1 MMEQEIHAQAEA
13 AKAASYRLAV
23 LRTDERNAA
32 LSAMADALIS
42 HTDEILHENAADVE
56 EASHAGTRA
65 SYLDRLRLDEE
76 RVAGMAEGLRLT
88 AALLWVVI
96 FFAATLQGERLFAEE
111 AAAGTLLFLRIY
123 VPAQAVLFGKMA
135 AHFVT
140 LLVLTVIVLPLILIL
155 MDAPFVLDAMLGAVL
170 FLGLWGMAAADT
182 LLAAVAA
189 NASVR
194 GGLIPVLLLPSMLPI
209 LLPAIA
215 LTAGEGEP
223 ALLGGMLIYDMA
235 LTVGAS
241 MLFDSLWIE
250 S

>member
-1 MMEQEIHAQAEA
+1 MR
-13 AKAASYRLAV
+13 ASILRATLNVARKELLDGIRLRAGYVTMGMFALTVIAFLSMSLAWGTMDVRLA
-23 LRTDERNAA
+23 
-32 LSAMADALIS
+32 S
-42 HTDEILHENAADVE
+42 
-56 EASHAGTRA
+56 
-65 SYLDRLRLDEE
+65 
-76 RVAGMAEGLRLT
+76 
-88 AALLWVVI
+88 ALLWIVI

-170 FLGLWGMAAADT
+170 FLGLWGMAAANT

>member
-1 MMEQEIHAQAEA
+1 M
-13 AKAASYRLAV
+13 
-23 LRTDERNAA
+23 
-32 LSAMADALIS
+32 
-42 HTDEILHENAADVE
+42 
-56 EASHAGTRA
+56 RA
-65 SYLDRLRLDEE
+65 SILRATLNVVRKELLDGIRLR
-76 RVAGMAEGLRLT
+76 AGYVTMGMFALTVIAFMSMSLAGGLTDVRLT
-88 AALLWVVI
+88 AALLWIVI

-111 AAAGTLLFLRIY
+111 AAGGTLLFLRIY

-135 AHFVT
+135 AHLIT
-140 LLVLTVIVLPLILIL
+140 LVVLVVIVVPLVLVL
-155 MDAPFVLDAMLGAVL
+155 MDAPFVPDAVFIAAL

-194 GGLIPVLLLPSMLPI
+194 GGLVPILLLPSMLPI

-215 LTAGEGEP
+215 LTAGGGEP
-223 ALLGGMLIYDMA
+223 ALLGGILIYDMA

>member
-1 MMEQEIHAQAEA
+1 M
-13 AKAASYRLAV
+13 
-23 LRTDERNAA
+23 
-32 LSAMADALIS
+32 
-42 HTDEILHENAADVE
+42 
-56 EASHAGTRA
+56 RA
-65 SYLDRLRLDEE
+65 SILRATLNVVRKELLDGIRLR
-76 RVAGMAEGLRLT
+76 AGYVTMGMFALTVIAFMSMSLAGGLTDVRLT
-88 AALLWVVI
+88 AALLWIVI

-135 AHFVT
+135 AHLIT
-140 LLVLTVIVLPLILIL
+140 LVVLVVIVVPLVLVL
-155 MDAPFVLDAMLGAVL
+155 MDAPFVPDAVFIAAL

-194 GGLIPVLLLPSMLPI
+194 GGLVPILLLPSMLPI

-215 LTAGEGEP
+215 LTAGEGDP
-223 ALLGGMLIYDMA
+223 TLLGGMLIYDMA

>member
-1 MMEQEIHAQAEA
+1 M
-13 AKAASYRLAV
+13 
-23 LRTDERNAA
+23 
-32 LSAMADALIS
+32 
-42 HTDEILHENAADVE
+42 
-56 EASHAGTRA
+56 RA
-65 SYLDRLRLDEE
+65 SILRATLNVARKELLDGIRLR
-76 RVAGMAEGLRLT
+76 AGYVTMGMFALTVIAFMSMSLAGGLTDVRLT
-88 AALLWVVI
+88 AALLWIVI

-135 AHFVT
+135 AHLIT
-140 LLVLTVIVLPLILIL
+140 LVVLVVIVVPLVLVL
-155 MDAPFVLDAMLGAVL
+155 MDAPFVPDAVFIAAL

-194 GGLIPVLLLPSMLPI
+194 GGLVPILLLPSMLPI

-215 LTAGEGEP
+215 LTAGEGDP
-223 ALLGGMLIYDMA
+223 TLLGGMMIYDMA

>member
-1 MMEQEIHAQAEA
+1 MRVSSFEA
-13 AKAASYRLAV
+13 ARRLAYKELLDGV
-23 LRTDERNAA
+23 RHRAGYVTMGMFA
-32 LSAMADALIS
+32 LTVIAFISMSLAGSMAD
-42 HTDEILHENAADVE
+42 
-56 EASHAGTRA
+56 G
-65 SYLDRLRLDEE
+65 
-76 RVAGMAEGLRLT
+76 RLT

>member
-1 MMEQEIHAQAEA
+1 MRVSNFEA
-13 AKAASYRLAV
+13 AR
-23 LRTDERNAA
+23 
-32 LSAMADALIS
+32 
-42 HTDEILHENAADVE
+42 
-56 EASHAGTRA
+56 
-65 SYLDRLRLDEE
+65 
-76 RVAGMAEGLRLT
+76 RVAYKELLDGVRHRAGYVTMGMFALTVIAFLSMSLAGGMSDARLT
-88 AALLWVVI
+88 AALLWIVV
-96 FFAATLQGERLFAEE
+96 FFAATLQGERLFVEE

-140 LLVLTVIVLPLILIL
+140 LLILAAMVLPLILIL
-155 MDAPFVLDAMLGAVL
+155 MNAPFVLDVVFLTALV
-170 FLGLWGMAAADT
+170 LGLWGMAAADT

-189 NASVR
+189 GASVR
-194 GGLIPVLLLPSMLPI
+194 GGLVPVLLLPSMLPI

-215 LTAGEGEP
+215 LTAGEGESS
-223 ALLGGMLIYDMA
+223 LLGGMLIYDMA

>member
-1 MMEQEIHAQAEA
+1 MRVSNFEA
-13 AKAASYRLAV
+13 AR
-23 LRTDERNAA
+23 
-32 LSAMADALIS
+32 
-42 HTDEILHENAADVE
+42 
-56 EASHAGTRA
+56 
-65 SYLDRLRLDEE
+65 
-76 RVAGMAEGLRLT
+76 RVAYKELLDGVRHRAGYVTMGMFALTVIAFLSMSLAGGMSDARLT
-88 AALLWVVI
+88 AALLWVVV

-140 LLVLTVIVLPLILIL
+140 LLILAAIVLPLILIL
-155 MDAPFVLDAMLGAVL
+155 MNAPFVLDVVFLTALV
-170 FLGLWGMAAADT
+170 LGLWGMAAADT

-189 NASVR
+189 GASVR
-194 GGLIPVLLLPSMLPI
+194 GGLVPVLLLPSMLPI

-215 LTAGEGEP
+215 LTAGGGEP

>member
-1 MMEQEIHAQAEA
+1 MRASIFQATYRV
-13 AKAASYRLAV
+13 ASKELMDGIRHRAGYVTMGMFALTVIAFLSMSLV
-23 LRTDERNAA
+23 GERTDA
-32 LSAMADALIS
+32 
-42 HTDEILHENAADVE
+42 
-56 EASHAGTRA
+56 
-65 SYLDRLRLDEE
+65 
-76 RVAGMAEGLRLT
+76 RLT
-88 AALLWVVI
+88 AALFWAVL

-111 AAAGTLLFLRIY
+111 AAGGTLLFLQIY

-135 AHFVT
+135 AHLITLT
-140 LLVLTVIVLPLILIL
+140 LLSVFVLPLVIIL
-155 MDAPFVLDAMLGAVL
+155 MDAPLILNGCFVVTL

-182 LLAAVAA
+182 LLAAVAS

-194 GGLIPVLLLPSMLPI
+194 GGLVPVLLLPSMLPV
-209 LLPAIA
+209 LLPAIS
-215 LTAGEGEP
+215 LSAGEGEA

>member
-1 MMEQEIHAQAEA
+1 MRVSNFEA
-13 AKAASYRLAV
+13 AR
-23 LRTDERNAA
+23 
-32 LSAMADALIS
+32 
-42 HTDEILHENAADVE
+42 
-56 EASHAGTRA
+56 
-65 SYLDRLRLDEE
+65 
-76 RVAGMAEGLRLT
+76 RVAYKELLDGIRHRAGYVTMGMFALTVIAFMSMSLAGGLTDARLT
-88 AALLWVVI
+88 AALLWIVI

-135 AHFVT
+135 AHLIT
-140 LLVLTVIVLPLILIL
+140 LVVLAVIVGPLALVL
-155 MDAPFVLDAMLGAVL
+155 MDAPFVLDAVFVGTL

-194 GGLIPVLLLPSMLPI
+194 GGLVPILLLPSMLPI

-223 ALLGGMLIYDMA
+223 ILLGGMMIYDMA

>member
-1 MMEQEIHAQAEA
+1 MRVSNFEA
-13 AKAASYRLAV
+13 AR
-23 LRTDERNAA
+23 
-32 LSAMADALIS
+32 
-42 HTDEILHENAADVE
+42 
-56 EASHAGTRA
+56 
-65 SYLDRLRLDEE
+65 
-76 RVAGMAEGLRLT
+76 RVAYKELLDGVRHRAGYVTMGMFALTVIAFLSMSLAGGMSDARLT
-88 AALLWVVI
+88 AALLWVVV

-140 LLVLTVIVLPLILIL
+140 LLILAAIVLPLILIL
-155 MDAPFVLDAMLGAVL
+155 MNAPFVLDVVFLTALI
-170 FLGLWGMAAADT
+170 LGLWGMAAADT

-189 NASVR
+189 GASVR
-194 GGLIPVLLLPSMLPI
+194 GGLVPVLLLPSMLPI

-223 ALLGGMLIYDMA
+223 SLLGGMLIYDMA

>member
-1 MMEQEIHAQAEA
+1 MRVSNFEA
-13 AKAASYRLAV
+13 AR
-23 LRTDERNAA
+23 
-32 LSAMADALIS
+32 
-42 HTDEILHENAADVE
+42 
-56 EASHAGTRA
+56 
-65 SYLDRLRLDEE
+65 
-76 RVAGMAEGLRLT
+76 RVAYKELLDGVRHRAGYVTMGMFALTVIAFLSMSLAGGMSDARLT
-88 AALLWVVI
+88 AALLWVVV

-140 LLVLTVIVLPLILIL
+140 LLILAAIVLPLILIL
-155 MDAPFVLDAMLGAVL
+155 MNAPFVLDVVFLTALV
-170 FLGLWGMAAADT
+170 LGLWGMAAADT

-189 NASVR
+189 GASVR
-194 GGLIPVLLLPSMLPI
+194 GGLVPVLLLPSMLPI

-215 LTAGEGEP
+215 LTAGEGESS
-223 ALLGGMLIYDMA
+223 LLGGMLIYDMA

>member
-1 MMEQEIHAQAEA
+1 MRASILPIVLHVA
-13 AKAASYRLAV
+13 AKELRDGVRHRAGYVTMGMFALTVIAFISMSLAG
-23 LRTDERNAA
+23 
-32 LSAMADALIS
+32 SMAD
-42 HTDEILHENAADVE
+42 
-56 EASHAGTRA
+56 G
-65 SYLDRLRLDEE
+65 
-76 RVAGMAEGLRLT
+76 RLT

>member
-1 MMEQEIHAQAEA
+1 MRVSNFEA
-13 AKAASYRLAV
+13 AR
-23 LRTDERNAA
+23 
-32 LSAMADALIS
+32 
-42 HTDEILHENAADVE
+42 
-56 EASHAGTRA
+56 
-65 SYLDRLRLDEE
+65 
-76 RVAGMAEGLRLT
+76 RVAYKELLDGIRHRAGYVTMGMFALTVIAFMSMSLAGGLTDARLT
-88 AALLWVVI
+88 AALLWIVI

-135 AHFVT
+135 AHLIT
-140 LLVLTVIVLPLILIL
+140 LVVLAAIVVPLVLVL
-155 MDAPFVLDAMLGAVL
+155 MDAPFVPNAVFFATL

-194 GGLIPVLLLPSMLPI
+194 GGLVPVLLLPSMLPI
-209 LLPAIA
+209 LLPAIS
-215 LTAGEGEP
+215 LSAGGGEP

>member
-1 MMEQEIHAQAEA
+1 MHALIFHA
-13 AKAASYRLAV
+13 ARQVAYKEPLDGIRHYAGYVTMGMFALTVIAFISMSLAG
-23 LRTDERNAA
+23 
-32 LSAMADALIS
+32 SMAD
-42 HTDEILHENAADVE
+42 
-56 EASHAGTRA
+56 G
-65 SYLDRLRLDEE
+65 
-76 RVAGMAEGLRLT
+76 RLT

>member
-1 MMEQEIHAQAEA
+1 MRASILRA
-13 AKAASYRLAV
+13 ALNVARKELLDGIRLRAGYVTMGMFALTVIAFLSMSLAWGTMDVRLA
-23 LRTDERNAA
+23 
-32 LSAMADALIS
+32 S
-42 HTDEILHENAADVE
+42 
-56 EASHAGTRA
+56 
-65 SYLDRLRLDEE
+65 
-76 RVAGMAEGLRLT
+76 
-88 AALLWVVI
+88 ALLWIVI

-111 AAAGTLLFLRIY
+111 AAAGTLLFLWIY

-135 AHFVT
+135 AHFIT

>member
-1 MMEQEIHAQAEA
+1 MRVSSFEA
-13 AKAASYRLAV
+13 ARRLAYKELLDGV
-23 LRTDERNAA
+23 RHRAGYVTMGMFA
-32 LSAMADALIS
+32 LTVIAFMSMSLAGSMAD
-42 HTDEILHENAADVE
+42 
-56 EASHAGTRA
+56 G
-65 SYLDRLRLDEE
+65 
-76 RVAGMAEGLRLT
+76 RLT

-111 AAAGTLLFLRIY
+111 AAGTLLFLRIY

>member
-1 MMEQEIHAQAEA
+1 MRVSNFEA
-13 AKAASYRLAV
+13 AR
-23 LRTDERNAA
+23 
-32 LSAMADALIS
+32 
-42 HTDEILHENAADVE
+42 
-56 EASHAGTRA
+56 
-65 SYLDRLRLDEE
+65 
-76 RVAGMAEGLRLT
+76 RVAYKELLDGVRHRAGYVTMGMFALTVIAFLSMSLAGGMSDARLT
-88 AALLWVVI
+88 AALLWVVV

-140 LLVLTVIVLPLILIL
+140 LLILAAIVLPLILIL
-155 MDAPFVLDAMLGAVL
+155 MNAPFVLDVVFLTALV
-170 FLGLWGMAAADT
+170 LGLWGMAAADT
-182 LLAAVAA
+182 
-189 NASVR
+189 
-194 GGLIPVLLLPSMLPI
+194 LLPSMLPI

-223 ALLGGMLIYDMA
+223 SLLGGMLIYDMA

>member
-1 MMEQEIHAQAEA
+1 MHASIFHATCQVAYKELLDGIRHRAGYVTMGMFALTVIAFISMSLAGGAAEV
-13 AKAASYRLAV
+13 RLV
-23 LRTDERNAA
+23 AA
-32 LSAMADALIS
+32 LFWM
-42 HTDEILHENAADVE
+42 IL
-56 EASHAGTRA
+56 
-65 SYLDRLRLDEE
+65 
-76 RVAGMAEGLRLT
+76 
-88 AALLWVVI
+88 
-96 FFAATLQGERLFAEE
+96 FFAATLQGERLFAVEE
-111 AAAGTLLFLRIY
+111 AAGTLLFLRIY
-123 VPAQAVLFGKMA
+123 VPAQAVLFGKMT
-135 AHFVT
+135 AHFIT
-140 LLVLTVIVLPLILIL
+140 LLILAVIAVPLVLIL
-155 MDAPFVLDAMLGAVL
+155 MDAAFVLDASFCAVL
-170 FLGLWGMAAADT
+170 LLGLWGMAAADT

>member
-1 MMEQEIHAQAEA
+1 MR
-13 AKAASYRLAV
+13 ASILRVTLNVARKELLDGIRLRAGYVTMGMFALTVIAFLSMSLAWGTMDVRLA
-23 LRTDERNAA
+23 
-32 LSAMADALIS
+32 S
-42 HTDEILHENAADVE
+42 
-56 EASHAGTRA
+56 
-65 SYLDRLRLDEE
+65 
-76 RVAGMAEGLRLT
+76 
-88 AALLWVVI
+88 ALLWIVI

-111 AAAGTLLFLRIY
+111 AAAGTLPFLWIY

-135 AHFVT
+135 AHFIT
-140 LLVLTVIVLPLILIL
+140 LVVLAASVLPLVIIL
-155 MDAPFVLDAMLGAVL
+155 MDAPLVLNGCFVGTL

-189 NASVR
+189 NACVR
-194 GGLIPVLLLPSMLPI
+194 GGLVPVLLLPSMLPI
-209 LLPAIA
+209 LLPAIS
-215 LTAGEGEP
+215 LSAGGGEP

>member
-1 MMEQEIHAQAEA
+1 MR
-13 AKAASYRLAV
+13 ASILRATLNVARKELLDGIRLRAGYVTMGMFALTVIAFLSMSLAWGTMDVRLA
-23 LRTDERNAA
+23 
-32 LSAMADALIS
+32 S
-42 HTDEILHENAADVE
+42 
-56 EASHAGTRA
+56 
-65 SYLDRLRLDEE
+65 
-76 RVAGMAEGLRLT
+76 
-88 AALLWVVI
+88 ALLWIVI

-111 AAAGTLLFLRIY
+111 AAAGTLLFLWIY

-135 AHFVT
+135 AHFIT
-140 LLVLTVIVLPLILIL
+140 LVVLSAFVLPLVIIL
-155 MDAPFVLDAMLGAVL
+155 MDAPLVLNACFVGTL
-170 FLGLWGMAAADT
+170 FLGLWGMTAADT

-194 GGLIPVLLLPSMLPI
+194 GGLVPVLLLPSMLPI
-209 LLPAIA
+209 LLPAIS
-215 LTAGEGEP
+215 LLAGGGEP

>member
-1 MMEQEIHAQAEA
+1 MR
-13 AKAASYRLAV
+13 ASILRVTLNVARKELLDGIRLRAGYVTMGMFALTVIAFLSMSLAWGTMDVRLA
-23 LRTDERNAA
+23 
-32 LSAMADALIS
+32 S
-42 HTDEILHENAADVE
+42 
-56 EASHAGTRA
+56 
-65 SYLDRLRLDEE
+65 
-76 RVAGMAEGLRLT
+76 
-88 AALLWVVI
+88 ALLWIVI

-111 AAAGTLLFLRIY
+111 AAAGTLPFLWIY
-123 VPAQAVLFGKMA
+123 VPAQTVLFGKMA
-135 AHFVT
+135 AHFIT
-140 LLVLTVIVLPLILIL
+140 LVVLAAIVLPLVIIL
-155 MDAPFVLDAMLGAVL
+155 MDAPLVLNGCFVGTL

-194 GGLIPVLLLPSMLPI
+194 GGLVPVLLLPSMLPI
-209 LLPAIA
+209 LLPAIS
-215 LTAGEGEP
+215 LSAGGGEP

>member
-1 MMEQEIHAQAEA
+1 MGMFALTVIAFI
-13 AKAASYRLAV
+13 SMSLAG
-23 LRTDERNAA
+23 
-32 LSAMADALIS
+32 SMAD
-42 HTDEILHENAADVE
+42 
-56 EASHAGTRA
+56 G
-65 SYLDRLRLDEE
+65 
-76 RVAGMAEGLRLT
+76 RLT

>member
-1 MMEQEIHAQAEA
+1 MR
-13 AKAASYRLAV
+13 ASILRVTLNVARKELLDGIRLRAGYVTMGMFALTVIAFLSMSLAWGTMDVRLA
-23 LRTDERNAA
+23 
-32 LSAMADALIS
+32 S
-42 HTDEILHENAADVE
+42 
-56 EASHAGTRA
+56 
-65 SYLDRLRLDEE
+65 
-76 RVAGMAEGLRLT
+76 
-88 AALLWVVI
+88 ALLWIVI

-111 AAAGTLLFLRIY
+111 AAAGTLPFLWIY

-135 AHFVT
+135 AHFIT
-140 LLVLTVIVLPLILIL
+140 LVVLAASVLPLVIIL
-155 MDAPFVLDAMLGAVL
+155 MDAPLVLNGCFVGTL

-194 GGLIPVLLLPSMLPI
+194 GGLVPVLLLPSMLPI
-209 LLPAIA
+209 LLPAIS
-215 LTAGEGEP
+215 LSAGGGEP
-223 ALLGGMLIYDMA
+223 AFLGGMLIYDMA

>member
-1 MMEQEIHAQAEA
+1 MHALIFHAARQVACKELLDGIRHYAGYVTMGMFALTVIAFISMSLAGGAAEV
-13 AKAASYRLAV
+13 RLV
-23 LRTDERNAA
+23 AA
-32 LSAMADALIS
+32 LFWM
-42 HTDEILHENAADVE
+42 IL
-56 EASHAGTRA
+56 
-65 SYLDRLRLDEE
+65 
-76 RVAGMAEGLRLT
+76 
-88 AALLWVVI
+88 

-123 VPAQAVLFGKMA
+123 VPAQAVLFGKMT
-135 AHFVT
+135 AHFIT
-140 LLVLTVIVLPLILIL
+140 LLILAVIAVPLVLIL
-155 MDAPFVLDAMLGAVL
+155 MDAAFVLDASFCAVL
-170 FLGLWGMAAADT
+170 LLGLWGMAAADT

>member
-1 MMEQEIHAQAEA
+1 MR
-13 AKAASYRLAV
+13 ASILRVTLNVARKELLDGIRLRAGYATMGMFALTVIAFLSMSLAWGTMDVRLA
-23 LRTDERNAA
+23 
-32 LSAMADALIS
+32 S
-42 HTDEILHENAADVE
+42 
-56 EASHAGTRA
+56 
-65 SYLDRLRLDEE
+65 
-76 RVAGMAEGLRLT
+76 
-88 AALLWVVI
+88 ALLWIVI

-111 AAAGTLLFLRIY
+111 AAAGTLPFLWIY
-123 VPAQAVLFGKMA
+123 VPAQTVLFGKMA
-135 AHFVT
+135 AHFIT
-140 LLVLTVIVLPLILIL
+140 LVVLAAIVLPLVIIL
-155 MDAPFVLDAMLGAVL
+155 MDAPLVLNGCFVGTL

-194 GGLIPVLLLPSMLPI
+194 GGLVPVLLLPSMLPI
-209 LLPAIA
+209 LLPAIS
-215 LTAGEGEP
+215 LSAGGGEP

>member
-1 MMEQEIHAQAEA
+1 MR
-13 AKAASYRLAV
+13 ASILRATLNVARKELLDGIRLRAGYVTMGMFALTVIAFLSMSLAWGTMDVRLA
-23 LRTDERNAA
+23 
-32 LSAMADALIS
+32 S
-42 HTDEILHENAADVE
+42 
-56 EASHAGTRA
+56 
-65 SYLDRLRLDEE
+65 
-76 RVAGMAEGLRLT
+76 
-88 AALLWVVI
+88 ALLWIVI

-111 AAAGTLLFLRIY
+111 AAAGTLPFLWIY

-135 AHFVT
+135 AHFIT
-140 LLVLTVIVLPLILIL
+140 LVVLAASVLPLVIIL
-155 MDAPFVLDAMLGAVL
+155 MDAPLVLNGCFVGTL

-194 GGLIPVLLLPSMLPI
+194 GGLVPVLLLPSMLPI
-209 LLPAIA
+209 LLPAIS
-215 LTAGEGEP
+215 LSAGGGEP

>member
-1 MMEQEIHAQAEA
+1 MRVSNFEA
-13 AKAASYRLAV
+13 AR
-23 LRTDERNAA
+23 
-32 LSAMADALIS
+32 
-42 HTDEILHENAADVE
+42 
-56 EASHAGTRA
+56 
-65 SYLDRLRLDEE
+65 
-76 RVAGMAEGLRLT
+76 RVAYKELLDGIRHRAGYVTMGMFALTVIAFMSMSLAGGLTDARLT
-88 AALLWVVI
+88 AALLWIVI

-123 VPAQAVLFGKMA
+123 IPAQAVLFGKMA
-135 AHFVT
+135 AHLIT
-140 LLVLTVIVLPLILIL
+140 LVVLAVIVVPLTLVL
-155 MDAPFVLDAMLGAVL
+155 MDAPFVLDAVFVGTL

-194 GGLIPVLLLPSMLPI
+194 GGLVPILLLPSMLPI

-223 ALLGGMLIYDMA
+223 ILLGGMMIYDMA

>member
-1 MMEQEIHAQAEA
+1 MRVSNFEA
-13 AKAASYRLAV
+13 AR
-23 LRTDERNAA
+23 
-32 LSAMADALIS
+32 
-42 HTDEILHENAADVE
+42 
-56 EASHAGTRA
+56 
-65 SYLDRLRLDEE
+65 
-76 RVAGMAEGLRLT
+76 RVAYKELLDGVRHRAGYVTMGMFALTVIAFLSMSLAGGMSDARLT
-88 AALLWVVI
+88 AALLWIVV

-140 LLVLTVIVLPLILIL
+140 LLILAAIVLPLILIL
-155 MDAPFVLDAMLGAVL
+155 MNAPFVLDVVFLTALV
-170 FLGLWGMAAADT
+170 LGLWGMAAADT

-189 NASVR
+189 GASVR
-194 GGLIPVLLLPSMLPI
+194 GGLVPVLLLPSMLPI

-223 ALLGGMLIYDMA
+223 SLLGGMLIYDMA

>member
-1 MMEQEIHAQAEA
+1 MHALIFHAARQVAYKELPDGIRHRAGYVTMGMFALTVIAFISMSLAGGAAEV
-13 AKAASYRLAV
+13 RLV
-23 LRTDERNAA
+23 AA
-32 LSAMADALIS
+32 LFWM
-42 HTDEILHENAADVE
+42 IL
-56 EASHAGTRA
+56 
-65 SYLDRLRLDEE
+65 
-76 RVAGMAEGLRLT
+76 
-88 AALLWVVI
+88 
-96 FFAATLQGERLFAEE
+96 FFAATLQGERLFAVEE
-111 AAAGTLLFLRIY
+111 AAGTLLFLRIY
-123 VPAQAVLFGKMA
+123 VPAQAVLFGKMT
-135 AHFVT
+135 AHFIT
-140 LLVLTVIVLPLILIL
+140 LLILAVIAVPLVLIL
-155 MDAPFVLDAMLGAVL
+155 MDAAFVLDASFCAVL
-170 FLGLWGMAAADT
+170 LLGLWGMAAADT